1 MKHLL
6 FILLLACSQN
16 TSLGTSSSSCTFV
29 EIIYQNNIRSIEIIV
44 GGMSCQKG
52 CADGID
58 KKLKTI
64 PGILKSKTKIET
76 GICKVTFD
84 DQKINIEDILG
95 IIVEKGYSAKLK
107 SS

>member
-1 MKHLL
+1 MKYFL
-6 FILLLACSQN
+6 FILLLAYSQN
-16 TSLGTSSSSCTFV
+16 TSLGAPINTRIDVKTA
-29 EIIYQNNIRSIEIIV
+29 YQKNIRSIEIIV

-64 PGILKSKTKIET
+64 SGILKSKTKIET
-76 GICKVTFD
+76 GICKVTYD
-84 DQKINIEDILG
+84 DQKIKIEDILE
-95 IIVEKGYSAKLK
+95 IIVEKGYTAKLR